1 MTQLGQASG
10 TQGQTSGIL
19 QTLTWQAL
27 EPREKPWKTSAPR
40 EVLTSRAQGKQL
52 DQVSMTLVKL
62 QEQASW
68 FQEKQQK
75 QAYAFEKDVSGAQE
89 TQLGHTV
96 VVQGILLA

>member
-1 MTQLGQASG
+1 MTQQGQTFG

-19 QTLTWQAL
+19 RTPTRQAL

-40 EVLTSRAQGKQL
+40 EVWISRAQGKQS

-62 QEQASW
+62 QELASG
-68 FQEKQQK
+68 FQEKKQK

-89 TQLGHTV
+89 SQLGHTF
-96 VVQGILLA
+96 VVQGILLG